1 MPLIVKDF
9 TWKQTEELVI
19 IRIPL
24 KGVSSS
30 SVDIFTSDNYIKVSL
45 F

>member
-9 TWKQTEELVI
+9 TWKETEEQLTV
-19 IRIPL
+19 RVPL

-30 SVDIFTSDNYIKVSL
+30 SVDIFTTDNYIKVS
-45 F
+45 